1 MRLALGIEYDG
12 SDFHGWQRLGHGP
25 SVQAEVESALSFVAD
40 APTVVQCAG
49 RTDSGVHA
57 RCQVV
62 HFDTDALRAPRGWVL
77 GANSRLS
84 AAICVRWAQPVAE
97 DFSARYAARARCYRY
112 RILDRNV
119 RPALLRRYVA
129 WERLKLDADGMHEAA
144 QALIGEHDFSA
155 FRAVHCQA
163 NHAVRNMQRIDV
175 RREGEEVV
183 VDVRANAF
191 LHHMVRNIVGSLLV
205 IGRGDRPPAWLGEL
219 LRARDRSVAG
229 ATAPPQGLCF
239 LGPLYPAQWGLPA
252 EATLR

>member
-12 SDFHGWQRLGHGP
+12 TDFHGWQKLSHGP
-25 SVQAEVESALSFVAD
+25 TVQAEVESALSFVAN

-57 RCQVV
+57 LCQVV
-62 HFDTDALRAPRGWVL
+62 HFDTDAQRNPRGWVL
-77 GANSRLS
+77 GANSRLPES
-84 AAICVRWAQPVAE
+84 ISVRWAMPVAE
-97 DFSARYAARARCYRY
+97 DFHARYAARARRYRY
-112 RILDRNV
+112 RILDRNI

-129 WERLKLDADGMHEAA
+129 WERLPLDADAMHRAA

-155 FRAVHCQA
+155 FRAVQCQA
-163 NHAVRNMQRIDV
+163 RHAVRDMQEINV
-175 RREGEEVV
+175 RRDGGEVV

-205 IGRGDRPPAWLGEL
+205 IGRGQSQERWMGEL
-219 LRARDRSVAG
+219 LRGCDRTIAG

-239 LGPLYPAQWGLPA
+239 LGPLYPAQWELPV
-252 EATLR
+252 EATL